1 MMDRRS
7 FFRAAGATA
16 LVGGTGAVLAPSAS
30 AYVPRT
36 QGERIKPTTW
46 QQQYTTYWCGPAA
59 ARMAISAR
67 TTALPS
73 QQALATAMRTTAN
86 AGTSFDWMRLG
97 LTANVPGAV
106 YTGQWMG
113 NEWATATDVTNLW
126 NRATKN
132 VDDGYATV
140 CNWVVNAW
148 QYPYWGG
155 NAGRIYHYVTV
166 DGYDTRYRT
175 LRISDPAGSTLSSG
189 LPARYWLKVADVA
202 SYCAGRG
209 YFW

>member
-1 MMDRRS
+1 MLDRRS

-132 VDDGYATV
+132 VDDGY
-140 CNWVVNAW
+140 
-148 QYPYWGG
+148 
-155 NAGRIYHYVTV
+155 
-166 DGYDTRYRT
+166 DTRYRT

-202 SYCAGRG
+202 SYCEGRG